1 MRRPAARGALAQ
13 NSIALVCSREP
24 HPAPALPR
32 ESAARPAG
40 SLAQGPAAPP
50 AGLLAGDLLAFLAV
64 KVSRLSLLSGAG
76 AFQPDGAVDHAEV
89 AISLWEVATR
99 RAGDRIVPFGEE
111 AERRGKLNQL
121 SVLAIRRIEPDS
133 CDQIIHITRDA

>member
-40 SLAQGPAAPP
+40 SLA
-50 AGLLAGDLLAFLAV
+50 GDLLAFLGP
-64 KVSRLSLLSGAG
+64 KVSRLTLLSGTG
-76 AFQPDGAVDHAEV
+76 AFQPHGAVDDAQM
-89 AISLWEVATR
+89 AIGLWEVAER
-99 RAGDRIVPFGEE
+99 RPGDRVVAFREQSEG
-111 AERRGKLNQL
+111 
-121 SVLAIRRIEPDS
+121 
-133 CDQIIHITRDA
+133 

>member
-40 SLAQGPAAPP
+40 SLARGPLARP
-50 AGLLAGDLLAFLAV
+50 AGSLAGDLLAFLGL
-64 KVSRLSLLSGAG
+64 KVSRLTRLSGTG
-76 AFQPDGAVDHAEV
+76 AFQPHGAVD
-89 AISLWEVATR
+89 
-99 RAGDRIVPFGEE
+99 
-111 AERRGKLNQL
+111 
-121 SVLAIRRIEPDS
+121 
-133 CDQIIHITRDA
+133 DA

>member
-40 SLAQGPAAPP
+40 SLAQGPAARPAGSLARGPAARP
-50 AGLLAGDLLAFLAV
+50 AGLLAGDLLPFLAV

-76 AFQPDGAVDHAEV
+76 AFQPYGAVDHAEV
-89 AISLWEVATR
+89 AISLREVAAR
-99 RAGDRIVPFGEE
+99 RAGDRIVPLGEE
-111 AERRGKLNQL
+111 AER
-121 SVLAIRRIEPDS
+121 
-133 CDQIIHITRDA
+133 